1 MHVIYVIFWLFVV
14 TLVLVVTVTTT
25 EGFASTD
32 QKQLISSTQQLLR
45 PTASAQTAR
54 NVLIQ
59 SGQRAAAVKYNQ
71 ARTAA
76 GSAARTAVGRPTSM
90 YPNYKQKINFKM
102 GKGLETPAR
111 GSRLEIMGPET
122 NSINNNNFKLITP
135 LSGDRLARDG
145 KVDITR
151 FYNASN
157 TKLGNIYETD
167 SAKET

>member
-1 MHVIYVIFWLFVV
+1 
-14 TLVLVVTVTTT
+14 
-25 EGFASTD
+25 
-32 QKQLISSTQQLLR
+32 
-45 PTASAQTAR
+45 
-54 NVLIQ
+54 
-59 SGQRAAAVKYNQ
+59 
-71 ARTAA
+71 
-76 GSAARTAVGRPTSM
+76 
-90 YPNYKQKINFKM
+90 M